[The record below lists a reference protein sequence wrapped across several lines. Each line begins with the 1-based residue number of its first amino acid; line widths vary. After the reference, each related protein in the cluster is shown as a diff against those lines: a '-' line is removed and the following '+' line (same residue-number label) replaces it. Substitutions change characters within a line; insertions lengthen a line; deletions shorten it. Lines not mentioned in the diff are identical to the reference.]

1 MNQNQIA
8 PNQYPQQ
15 QIPIQQ
21 GLIYNQEQIALATNF
36 VGNQMFVQQIS
47 SPLDVLANSLR
58 AYVYQDLSMLEV
70 LGFCD
75 VPNKYNVA
83 VITKSNQK
91 LMLFKCIENSGWC
104 QRNCCPSGQAAF
116 DMDVN
121 TFDTNTKVADLE
133 KPFSCACF
141 CCCRPELTAKYANG
155 NTFGRATEPYC
166 VMKPTFNIYDASN
179 QLKYIIVFDCCNWGC
194 CDYNANIY
202 KADNE
207 NTAIGTISKKATL
220 KDLLLS
226 CTTFEIVFPNDAT
239 PDDKMLIIS
248 NVLLIDYRMFEKKKA
263 KDYD

>member
-15 QIPIQQ
+15 QIPTQQ
-21 GLIYNQEQIALATNF
+21 GLMYNQEQVALATNF
-36 VGNQMFVQQIS
+36 VGNQMFVQIIS
-47 SPLDVLANSLR
+47 SPLDVLTNSLR
-58 AYVYQDLSMLEV
+58 AYVYQDFSMLEV
-70 LGFCD
+70 LGLCD
-75 VPNKYNVA
+75 VPNQYNVA

-91 LMLFKCIENSGWC
+91 IMLFKCIENSGCC
-104 QRNCCPSGQAAF
+104 QRNCCPSGQVGF

-121 TFDTNTKVADLE
+121 TFGTNTKVADLE

-155 NTFGRATEPYC
+155 NVFGRVTEPYC
-166 VMKPTFNIYDASN
+166 VLKTTFNVYDASN
-179 QLKYIIVFDCCNWGC
+179 QLKYIIVFDCCDWGC

-207 NTAIGTISKKATL
+207 NIAIGTISKKATL
-220 KDLLLS
+220 KDLFLS

-263 KDYD
+263 KDYN